1 MIKNSSRSALV
12 GAILSVFAIPNS
24 PAALLFSEDFDY
36 TIGDS
41 LPTSSA
47 NGDPWRITYST
58 GVGSAMV
65 NSQTL
70 TPFTE
75 GGLSVTSTGGQLG
88 ITNREIT
95 HTFAESDLLSSAER
109 AAGGKLYISFVAT
122 LQNSSTDGG
131 SGEIKLGG
139 SSNVR
144 FSSSVQWKATTW
156 GLGATS
162 PTFQSSREST
172 LTSSLIVFEI
182 AYTDANTANI
192 SYYVNPEATVSGGVI
207 SLTSSPD
214 ATLTA
219 LNFGYLNQMIINT
232 RYTGLTINADAIKVG
247 TTLGDVLTAVTE
259 RSTRALIGG
268 AGLLGFVSH
277 GAPYDPAAETARL
290 RRQ

>member
-1 MIKNSSRSALV
+1 M
-12 GAILSVFAIPNS
+12 
-24 PAALLFSEDFDY
+24 
-36 TIGDS
+36 
-41 LPTSSA
+41 
-47 NGDPWRITYST
+47 
-58 GVGSAMV
+58 
-65 NSQTL
+65 
-70 TPFTE
+70 
-75 GGLSVTSTGGQLG
+75 TSTGGQLG

-95 HTFAESDLLSSAER
+95 HTFAESDLLSSAQR

-131 SGEIKLGG
+131 TGEIKLGG
-139 SSNVR
+139 STNVR

-162 PTFQSSREST
+162 PTFQSSGEST

-192 SYYVNPEATVSGGVI
+192 SYYVNPDASVTGGVI
-207 SLTSSPD
+207 SLTSSPN

-247 TTLGDVLTAVTE
+247 TTLGDVLTAVPE
-259 RSTRALIGG
+259 PSTSALISG
-268 AGLLGFVSH
+268 AGLLGIVSWR
-277 GAPYDPAAETARL
+277 ALRAR
-290 RRQ
+290 R